1 MTNCY
6 LREITRADI
15 KTTHIWRNDKD
26 IVDGLGSTYR
36 YVNFETEEQWFS
48 NYQNNRSTQVRLAIV
63 SKFDDVLIGMVS
75 LVNIDSLSKTT
86 ELALQIGNK
95 DFWGQG
101 IGKFATQAAIEHGFN
116 NLNLNRI
123 YLYVLTENKR
133 AQAVYK
139 SVGFKEEGILRQAI
153 FKSGNYKDLIL
164 MSILKTEFMSGN

>member
-1 MTNCY
+1 
-6 LREITRADI
+6 
-15 KTTHIWRNDKD
+15 
-26 IVDGLGSTYR
+26 
-36 YVNFETEEQWFS
+36 
-48 NYQNNRSTQVRLAIV
+48 
-63 SKFDDVLIGMVS
+63 MVS

-95 DFWGQG
+95 DFWGQD

-139 SVGFKEEGILRQAI
+139 SVGFQKEGLLRQAI
-153 FKSGNYKDLIL
+153 FKSGEYKDLIL

>member
-1 MTNCY
+1 MTNFY

-15 KTTHIWRNDKD
+15 KTTHIWRNDND

-48 NYQNNRSTQVRLAIV
+48 NYQNNRSTQVRLAVV
-63 SKFDDVLIGMVS
+63 SKLDDVLIGMVS
-75 LVNIDSLSKTT
+75 LVNIDLLSQTT

-95 DFWGQG
+95 NFWGQG
-101 IGKFATQAAIEHGFN
+101 VGKFATQSAIEHGFN

-133 AQAVYK
+133 AQTVYK
-139 SVGFKEEGILRQAI
+139 SVGFKEEGVLRQAI
-153 FKSGNYKDLIL
+153 FKSGGYKDLIV
-164 MSILKTEFMSGN
+164 MSILKTEFITGN